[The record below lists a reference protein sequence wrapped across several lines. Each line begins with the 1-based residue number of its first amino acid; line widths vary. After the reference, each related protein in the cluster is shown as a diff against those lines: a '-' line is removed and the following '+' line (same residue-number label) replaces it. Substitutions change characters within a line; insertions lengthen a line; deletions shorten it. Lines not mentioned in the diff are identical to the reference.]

1 MAGHGT
7 AGSGRM
13 RSGWP
18 HNHGSY
24 LPRGGLCDAGEP
36 GTGQARSRR
45 LGVPTEGRSSR
56 SAPAGTGAEQVW
68 CGVTA
73 GPGPGAARR
82 ARTAIRHRKW
92 RAPAGGRAGPARD
105 QAVNQV
111 SARRAGPVTRLPPA
125 RPRPAAMCHPV
136 AVVRMA
142 GMIIVVVQ
150 LTRPHA
156 RPCLGRPALSAGS
169 PNPCARKLT
178 RWRGISRPED
188 AVLRD
193 RPCEPA
199 WLAKNPLDLVPVGA
213 DRLLGVPAAAPLK
226 VCLGF
231 CAQLLDCPALGGVG
245 VPPLPCGGSGQPAG
259 KPGEV
264 PWPGGRSRAPL
275 ARLPGRLPCPPGS
288 RTPAG

>member
-36 GTGQARSRR
+36 GTRQARSRR
-45 LGVPTEGRSSR
+45 LGAPAEGRSSR

-82 ARTAIRHRKW
+82 AGPRSGTASGEPGR
-92 RAPAGGRAGPARD
+92 GRAGPARD
-105 QAVNQV
+105 LAVNQV

-142 GMIIVVVQ
+142 GMIIVVV
-150 LTRPHA
+150 
-156 RPCLGRPALSAGS
+156 PA
-169 PNPCARKLT
+169 
-178 RWRGISRPED
+178 D
-188 AVLRD
+188 
-193 RPCEPA
+193 
-199 WLAKNPLDLVPVGA
+199 
-213 DRLLGVPAAAPLK
+213 PAA
-226 VCLGF
+226 
-231 CAQLLDCPALGGVG
+231 CPAL
-245 VPPLPCGGSGQPAG
+245 PRQASIERRIAESPRKLNSR
-259 KPGEV
+259 
-264 PWPGGRSRAPL
+264 PGGILACRLPGSVCAFCGALCRGRLSILAPGVLPWAGL
-275 ARLPGRLPCPPGS
+275 ARLGNLSSLRLSPLHRG
-288 RTPAG
+288 GW